1 MHERE
6 PTVPKRELRLRWFA
20 QNGTLGYFL
29 CMSEPESNGPHWD
42 RLFETAAGQSGYVTT
57 KQAAEAGYSTHLLR
71 KHIHAGR
78 VTRPQRGIYRL
89 VHFPATEHEELVTAW
104 LWSEQA
110 GVISHETALSLHG
123 LSDVLPARV
132 HLTLPAAWSK
142 RRFRVPPDVVLHHAD
157 VAPEDRAWFS
167 AVPITNPRRTL
178 NDCAREGL
186 SPELLRQA
194 AQQAVRR
201 GLVTKPELDDVEGAL
216 KPFGGLAA

>member
-1 MHERE
+1 M
-6 PTVPKRELRLRWFA
+6 PKPK
-20 QNGTLGYFL
+20 
-29 CMSEPESNGPHWD
+29 SHGPNWD

-78 VTRPQRGIYRL
+78 VRRSQRGIYRL
-89 VHFPATEHEELVTAW
+89 VHFPPTEHEELVTAW
-104 LWSEQA
+104 LWSEQV
-110 GVISHETALSLHG
+110 GVISHQTALSMHG
-123 LSDVLPARV
+123 LSDVLPAQI

-167 AVPITNPRRTL
+167 AVPITNARRTL
-178 NDCAREGL
+178 NDCARAGF

-201 GLVTKPELDDVEGAL
+201 GLVTMAELDDVEVAL